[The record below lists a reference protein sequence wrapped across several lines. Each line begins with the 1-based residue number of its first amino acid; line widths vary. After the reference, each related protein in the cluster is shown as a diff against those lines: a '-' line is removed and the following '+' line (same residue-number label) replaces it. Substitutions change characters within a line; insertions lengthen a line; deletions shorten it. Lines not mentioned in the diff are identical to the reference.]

1 MAMISDATT
10 GQVIGVEPTKATRK
24 VEKATEARPRDS
36 EVRRDTAEMLEQR
49 RTREEE
55 PRVDRQGAARIV
67 GKAMMADYPPNA
79 SLEIDVLDEGGG
91 FVYKAVDPET
101 GEVLKQFPA
110 EEVLKRLERLS
121 RLKGLA
127 VDETI

>member
-1 MAMISDATT
+1 MISDATT
-10 GQVIGVEPTKATRK
+10 GQAIGVELTKATRK
-24 VEKATEARPRDS
+24 VEKGTEARHRESD
-36 EVRRDTAEMLEQR
+36 VRQETAETSESR
-49 RTREEE
+49 RKGDEE
-55 PRVDRQGAARIV
+55 PQVDRQGAARIV

-110 EEVLKRLERLS
+110 EEVLKRLERMS

-127 VDETI
+127 VNDTI

>member
-1 MAMISDATT
+1 MISDATT
-10 GQVIGVEPTKATRK
+10 GPVIGVELTKSARK
-24 VEKATEARPRDS
+24 VEKGTEERQKISETRQPRAIADQ
-36 EVRRDTAEMLEQR
+36 EDEG
-49 RTREEE
+49 RTDD

-67 GKAMMADYPPNA
+67 ANAMMAEYPPNA
-79 SLEIDVLDEGGG
+79 SLEIDVLEDGGG

-110 EEVLKRLERLS
+110 EEVLKRLERMS

-127 VDETI
+127 VDETV